1 MGFFSKLFGK
11 SIECPGCG
19 TPQARETFSG
29 VQCLHPDCRHY
40 DLRYVRYAV
49 ESGRIDWK
57 NLPPAKLEDPVNV
70 DYVNFAG
77 TRKTFTV
84 DRKSLRVRGRHL
96 SMRVSPSGFRIALDP
111 ERIQNLSDLRDT
123 SEEGQ

>member
-1 MGFFSKLFGK
+1 MGFFSKLFGTSAK
-11 SIECPGCG
+11 CPGCG
-19 TPQARETFSG
+19 HPCARETFSG
-29 VQCLHPDCRHY
+29 VQCVHPDCVYY
-40 DLRYVRYAV
+40 DARYVRYAV
-49 ESGRIDWK
+49 DSGRVDWK
-57 NLPPAKLEDPVNV
+57 DLPPAKLEDPVNV

-77 TRKTFTV
+77 ARKTFTV
-84 DRKSLRVRGRHL
+84 DRKSMRVRGRHL